1 MGRLMRLKRGAL
13 DVVEDTKQE
22 FLANFIEAGV
32 PVVQAYAD
40 HFTDTVKAQ
49 AAAESGW
56 CKIRDALVI
65 PAAVKIGLYIG
76 KQILTMVAGKTQGAA
91 QTA

>member
-32 PVVQAYAD
+32 PVV
-40 HFTDTVKAQ
+40 
-49 AAAESGW
+49 
-56 CKIRDALVI
+56 
-65 PAAVKIGLYIG
+65 
-76 KQILTMVAGKTQGAA
+76 
-91 QTA
+91 